1 MSPKKEDRD
10 RNWVIE
16 RIERGLKWLS
26 DTSNLGKTEVDGMKD
41 DLEEVKKRAQGD
53 KSLPTKAMRDL
64 TLKEVETVFRI
75 TQVTP
80 RNAKIGDS
88 WGLLPFDTI
97 NLANPQAFPDFM
109 AFLCESYFLLKL
121 ACY

>member
-16 RIERGLKWLS
+16 CIERGLKWLS
-26 DTSNLGKTEVDGMKD
+26 DTSNLRKTEVDGMKD

-75 TQVTP
+75 TQVT
-80 RNAKIGDS
+80 RGNAKIGDS
-88 WGLLPFDTI
+88 WGLLPF
-97 NLANPQAFPDFM
+97 
-109 AFLCESYFLLKL
+109 
-121 ACY
+121 